1 MPEEKAIRPFGL
13 WSSPI
18 NAAILARHPEIND
31 VQWTPDGNGLVWLE
45 NRDGKSQ
52 LVYMPQGEIRQE
64 LVTGHKIHGGVGY
77 GGGDFGV
84 GRDEVFF
91 ADSRGVLYR
100 RSFSAGQ
107 PEGLTP
113 AYGGLAAPVV
123 SPSGRWVLYVHSN
136 GSEDVLALVD
146 ANGRERPAK
155 LTGGADFYMQPV
167 WNPSEDAIA
176 WVEWDHPNMPWDS
189 TRLKIGLLAG
199 DPPRIQTVQ
208 LIAGNAGETVV
219 QPRFSPDG
227 RYLSYIISRGEWE
240 ALEVMELATGQR
252 RTWLEGEF
260 QLSSPAW
267 VQGQH
272 TYGWSSSGKTI
283 FSLRNAF
290 GKSQLCSIDSSGNV
304 QIITTEPYTWLEQLS
319 VSPAADEFA
328 LIASSPTQPQQV
340 VRGDGQH
347 WQVVA
352 YSDTPVLLPSD
363 LPDPQQ
369 VEWQTSNGQ
378 KVYGFFSA
386 PANSRFTGE
395 GLPPLIVNIHGGPT
409 SQSKLVYPR
418 DAHYFTSRGYAWL
431 EVNYRGSSGYGR
443 SYREALYG
451 QWGNF
456 DVEDAVSGAQA
467 LAARGLVDGG
477 KMVIFGGSSGGL
489 TVLLALARHPGV
501 FKAGVA
507 LYPVINL
514 FTLGLETHKFEQHY
528 DEKLVG
534 KLPEAADIYR
544 ERSPMFHA
552 EKIKDPLAIF
562 HGTDDRAVPI
572 NQSQAIVERLRSAGV
587 PHLFH
592 VYEGEGHGFKN
603 PESLLDLYPRIERF
617 LKEKVLFA

>member
-1 MPEEKAIRPFGL
+1 MPEEKTIRPFGL
-13 WSSPI
+13 WPSPV
-18 NAAILARHPEIND
+18 NAAMLARRPGIDD

-45 NRDGKSQ
+45 NRDGNSQ
-52 LVYMPQGEIRQE
+52 LVYMPLCETRQE
-64 LVTGHKIHGGVGY
+64 LVTGYKIHGGVGY

-84 GRDEVFF
+84 GQNHVFF
-91 ADSRGVLYR
+91 ADSSGVLYR

-113 AYGGLAAPVV
+113 PYGGLAAPVV
-123 SPSGRWVLYVHSN
+123 SPSGRWVMYVQSN

-146 ANGRERPAK
+146 AAGSEWPVK
-155 LTGGADFYMQPV
+155 MTTGADFYMQPV
-167 WNPSEDAIA
+167 WSPSEDAIA

-199 DPPRIQTVQ
+199 DPPRIQSVQ

-240 ALEVMELATGQR
+240 ALEVLELATGQR
-252 RTWLEGEF
+252 ITWLEGEF
-260 QLSSPAW
+260 HLSTPAW

-283 FSLRNAF
+283 FILRNAF
-290 GKSQLCSIDSSGNV
+290 GRSQLCSIDLSGNI
-304 QIITTEPYTWLEQLS
+304 QIIPTEPYTWLEQLS
-319 VSPAADEFA
+319 VSPVADEFA
-328 LIASSPTQPQQV
+328 LLASSPTQPKQV
-340 VRGDGQH
+340 IRWDGLS
-347 WQVVA
+347 WRVVA
-352 YSDTPVLLPSD
+352 YSDTPVLVPSD
-363 LPDPQQ
+363 MPDPQP

-378 KVYGFFSA
+378 KAYGLFSA

-409 SQSKLVYPR
+409 SQSVLGYPQ

-431 EVNYRGSSGYGR
+431 EVNFRGSSGYGR

-451 QWGNF
+451 QWGNY

-467 LAARGLVDGG
+467 MAARGLVDGG
-477 KMVIFGGSSGGL
+477 KLVIFGGSSGGF
-489 TVLLALARHPGV
+489 TVLLALAQHPGV

-507 LYPVINL
+507 LYPVSNL
-514 FTLGLETHKFEQHY
+514 FTLGPETHKFEQHY

-544 ERSPMFHA
+544 DRSPLFHA
-552 EKIKDPLAIF
+552 EKIKDALAIF
-562 HGTDDRAVPI
+562 HGSDDHAVPI
-572 NQSQAIVERLRSAGV
+572 TQSQAIVERLQAAGV
-587 PHLFH
+587 QHLFH
-592 VYEGEGHGFKN
+592 VYEGEGHGFRN
-603 PESLLDLYPRIERF
+603 PEPLLDLYPRIERF
-617 LKEKVLFA
+617 LMENVQFA